1 MINEQYFLKLPK
13 DFKNKCKI
21 YPPSVKEVVDNEYFS
36 KYRYLLTITQEE
48 IEDEFLNKKNENKEI
63 SAIPTPFEF
72 LLATSFHN
80 KEIEKLAKE
89 AFYFFIKSPITFLYD
104 RKEILLC
111 DLEKTIKE
119 SNSIKDIKRKFITI
133 KEDEYFD
140 FQNAIRESLG
150 EKKVEPPDPDEDP
163 RVKRIKAKARYRD
176 KIKAKKGMGISLGTL
191 LASICCMGIGINPL
205 NVGELSYASV
215 DSLIKTYQEKEKY
228 ETDIR
233 ALIAGADSKKIKPKY
248 WIRNLDE

>member
-1 MINEQYFLKLPK
+1 MINEKYFLKLPK

-21 YPPSVKEVVDNEYFS
+21 YPPSVKEVVENECFS

-63 SAIPTPFEF
+63 STIPTPFEF
-72 LLATSFHN
+72 LLATSYHN
-80 KEIEKLAKE
+80 KEIEQVAKD
-89 AFYFFIKSPITFLYD
+89 AFYFFIKEPITFLYD
-104 RKEILLC
+104 RKEILIG
-111 DLEKTIKE
+111 DLEEIIKNASSLE
-119 SNSIKDIKRKFITI
+119 DLKKMIMIT
-133 KEDEYFD
+133 EEEYFD
-140 FQNAIRESLG
+140 FQNAIREALG

-176 KIKAKKGMGISLGTL
+176 KVKAKKGMGITFGTL
-191 LASICCMGIGINPL
+191 LVSICCMGIGINPL

-215 DSLIKTYQEKEKY
+215 DSLLKTYQEKEKY

>member
-1 MINEQYFLKLPK
+1 MIM
-13 DFKNKCKI
+13 
-21 YPPSVKEVVDNEYFS
+21 
-36 KYRYLLTITQEE
+36 ITEE
-48 IEDEFLNKKNENKEI
+48 
-63 SAIPTPFEF
+63 
-72 LLATSFHN
+72 
-80 KEIEKLAKE
+80 
-89 AFYFFIKSPITFLYD
+89 
-104 RKEILLC
+104 
-111 DLEKTIKE
+111 
-119 SNSIKDIKRKFITI
+119 
-133 KEDEYFD
+133 EYFD
-140 FQNAIRESLG
+140 FQNAIREALG

-176 KIKAKKGMGISLGTL
+176 KVKAKKGMGITFGTL
-191 LASICCMGIGINPL
+191 LVSICCMGIGINPL